1 LSCRIYSGITFFFVI
16 LYLVMPAS
24 ERASPFPRHP
34 DAVGGRVQSN
44 LVIAYNTFIYK
55 FIFENLNID
64 ELAFGWDGLSA
75 KLPMLLKSVLWLS

>member
-1 LSCRIYSGITFFFVI
+1 MKDPVEFCLLLCHAA
-16 LYLVMPAS
+16 LVA
-24 ERASPFPRHP
+24 ASPFPRHP

-55 FIFENLNID
+55 FILENLNID

-75 KLPMLLKSVLWLS
+75 KSLI